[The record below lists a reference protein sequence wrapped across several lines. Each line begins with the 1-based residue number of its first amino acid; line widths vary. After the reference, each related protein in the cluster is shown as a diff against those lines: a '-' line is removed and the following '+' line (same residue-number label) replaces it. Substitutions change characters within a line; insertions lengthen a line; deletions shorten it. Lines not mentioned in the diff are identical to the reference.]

1 MWFYIV
7 DKNGSPVVI
16 NPRYYDTIGI
26 TGRQIKLF
34 LPLEEG
40 GWFLAEY
47 KTEER
52 AKEVFEEIVK
62 ALSSGARLF
71 RVPQE

>member
-1 MWFYIV
+1 MWFYIIG
-7 DKNGSPVVI
+7 KSGSPVVI

-26 TGRQIKLF
+26 EGKQIKLF

-47 KTEER
+47 ETEER
-52 AKEVFEEIVK
+52 AEEVFEKIVE
-62 ALSSGARLF
+62 ALSSGAHLF
-71 RVPQE
+71 RVPQK